1 MVQESDKR
9 FIMLNWFIFFAEI
22 SESTDLRTVVF
33 SKSQLI
39 VLVESKWLV
48 SFWLQYPDPLYIRSV
63 IEISSCR
70 AVGSSRECI
79 YSL

>member
-1 MVQESDKR
+1 
-9 FIMLNWFIFFAEI
+9 MLSQVLFFAEI
-22 SESTDLRTVVF
+22 AESTELRTVVF

-48 SFWLQYPDPLYIRSV
+48 SFWLQYPDPLFVSSV

-79 YSL
+79 YSLTTGGNLCIL